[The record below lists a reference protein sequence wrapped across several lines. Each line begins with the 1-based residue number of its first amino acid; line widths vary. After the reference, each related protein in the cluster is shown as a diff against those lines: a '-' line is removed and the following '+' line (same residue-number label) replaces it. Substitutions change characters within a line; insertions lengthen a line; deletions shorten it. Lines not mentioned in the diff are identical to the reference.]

1 MSHFLLTEGES
12 SDDSSELSDAENT
25 ETSAPGLSTQVQSVI
40 VARLGRNLRV
50 ERKLFSSNKYPRSKK
65 LKVIVPQLILKR
77 STVFHKP

>member
-1 MSHFLLTEGES
+1 MLTEGES